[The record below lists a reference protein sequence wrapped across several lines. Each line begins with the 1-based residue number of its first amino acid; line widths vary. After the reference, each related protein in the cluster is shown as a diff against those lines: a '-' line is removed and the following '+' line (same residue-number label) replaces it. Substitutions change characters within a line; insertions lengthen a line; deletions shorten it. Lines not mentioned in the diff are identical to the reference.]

1 MSKTF
6 ETKGKILD
14 ILKEGA
20 KTPAEIGRTLKLSPS
35 TISQHL
41 KELREAGRIEEFADE
56 HFKNIKYFRRPEH
69 QSIFVSNVS
78 KFVAGFAV
86 LAALALLA
94 VYFHGNAISPS
105 SSPGAVSV
113 LLTDPPHVP
122 SGTQALVV
130 SYSSLKVLLSNSSG
144 TFWKQINTS
153 GTVNL
158 LSLVNFSKNLSSF
171 NLPANSIVKRM
182 SIKISNAT
190 IIVNGT
196 TYPVILTNNNVSVSV
211 FYSAKNNSAYN
222 ILLDLF
228 PTVSA
233 AVSGNQTIFIM
244 SPAATAATVV
254 KSYANPGQMVSR
266 GGLARLSDGD
276 ENALRASRANIS
288 ITNASI
294 STFGNETTVS
304 ITVKDNSNYSTRLF
318 RATVYGNTT
327 YELNLNTS
335 RIPLV
340 VGAAKMPR
348 KIQSI
353 YQSQMLQDVM
363 NFTGRNLTPEGIS
376 SQVHGLVSVK
386 LNNSTAQAL
395 MENLTND
402 SEGRAA
408 IGNIIRRMGQGNM
421 GANLSGYLDSGK
433 IIDDIASANY
443 ARMRLLE
450 FHSVS
455 FFIKSNGTLSLPSPI
470 GIIRANSEHNNL
482 VMPTSMFSEYNLS
495 AGKTA
500 TLRYSGTMQFAN
512 GRLGVQF
519 RPGQRY
525 LIVVTGEN
533 GASAS
538 INVTAS

>member
-14 ILKEGA
+14 ILKGGA
-20 KTPAEIGRTLKLSPS
+20 KTPAEIGRIIKLSPS

-41 KELREAGRIEEFADE
+41 KELKEAGSIEEFADE
-56 HFKNIKYFRRPEH
+56 HFKNIKYFRRLEH
-69 QSIFVSNVS
+69 PSIFASNFG
-78 KFVAGFAV
+78 KFVSGFAV

-94 VYFHGNAISPS
+94 VYFHNSTTLS
-105 SSPGAVSV
+105 SSGSGSVSI

-122 SGTQALVV
+122 SGTQALLV

-144 TFWKQINTS
+144 TFWKQINIS

-182 SIKISNAT
+182 SIRISNAT

-196 TYPVILTNNNVSVSV
+196 NYPVILTKNNVSVNV
-211 FYSAKNNSAYN
+211 FYSSKNSSTYN
-222 ILLDLF
+222 ILLDMF

-233 AVSGNQTIFIM
+233 VVSGNQTTFIM
-244 SPAATAATVV
+244 SPSATAATVGKHYV
-254 KSYANPGQMVSR
+254 NQGLLVTR
-266 GGLARLSDGD
+266 GGLTRLSDGD

-294 STFGNETTVS
+294 SALGNETIVS

-327 YELNLNTS
+327 YELNINTS

-340 VGAAKMPR
+340 AGAAKMPR
-348 KIQSI
+348 KIKPL
-353 YQSQMLQDVM
+353 YQNSVLQDVM
-363 NFTGRNLTPEGIS
+363 NFTHRNFTPEGIP
-376 SQVHGLVSVK
+376 SQVRDIISMK
-386 LNNSTAQAL
+386 LSNGTAQAL

-402 SEGRAA
+402 SQGRAA
-408 IGNIIRRMGQGNM
+408 VGNIIRRMGHGDM
-421 GANLSGYLDSGK
+421 GGNLSGYLASGRV
-433 IIDDIASANY
+433 IDDIASANY

-455 FFIKSNGTLSLPSPI
+455 FFIKSNGTMSLPAPI
-470 GIIRANSEHNNL
+470 GIIRANSEHNGL
-482 VMPTSMFSEYNLS
+482 VMPTSMFSEYNLTAGQS
-495 AGKTA
+495 AALK
-500 TLRYSGTMQFAN
+500 YSGIMQFAN

-519 RPGQRY
+519 KPGQRY
-525 LIVVTGEN
+525 TIVVTGED

>member
-20 KTPAEIGRTLKLSPS
+20 KTPAEIGRALKLSPS

-41 KELREAGRIEEFADE
+41 KELREAGRIEEFTDE
-56 HFKNIKYFRRPEH
+56 HFKNIKYFKRPEH
-69 QSIFVSNVS
+69 PAIFTQNIS
-78 KFVAGFAV
+78 KFVAG
-86 LAALALLA
+86 LAALAALGLLVA
-94 VYFHGNAISPS
+94 YFHSNILPS
-105 SSPGAVSV
+105 NYGAGYVSV

-122 SGTQALVV
+122 SGTQALFV
-130 SYSSLKVLLSNSSG
+130 SYSSLKVLLSNNSG

-158 LSLVNFSKNLSSF
+158 LSLVNFSKNLSAF

-182 SIKISNAT
+182 SMRISNAT
-190 IIVNGT
+190 ITVNGT
-196 TYPVILTNNNVSVSV
+196 TYPVALTNNNISVSV
-211 FYSAKNNSAYN
+211 FYSAKNTSAYN

-233 AVSGNQTIFIM
+233 VVSANQTTFVM
-244 SPAATAATVV
+244 SPSATAATVV
-254 KSYANPGQMVSR
+254 KNNSNPSSTASR
-266 GGLARLSDGD
+266 EGLIRLSDGD
-276 ENALRASRANIS
+276 EKALRASRANIS

-294 STFGNETTVS
+294 SVFGNETVVS

-327 YELNLNTS
+327 YELNINTS

-348 KIQSI
+348 DIKQP
-353 YQSQMLQDVM
+353 YQNQVLGDVM
-363 NFTGRNLTPEGIS
+363 NFTHSNLSPEGIS
-376 SQVHGLVSVK
+376 GQVRDIISMK
-386 LNNSTAQAL
+386 LSNATAQAL

-402 SEGRAA
+402 SQGRAA
-408 IGNIIRRMGQGNM
+408 IGNIIRSMGHGDM
-421 GANLSGYLDSGK
+421 SGNLSGYLNSGR

-443 ARMRLLE
+443 ARTRLLE

-455 FFIKSNGTLSLPSPI
+455 FFIKSNGTMSLPVPI
-470 GIIRANSEHNNL
+470 GIIRAGSEHDGL
-482 VMPTSMFSEYNLS
+482 VMPASMFSEYNLT
-495 AGKTA
+495 AGQTA
-500 TLRYSGTMQFAN
+500 ALKYSGTMQFAN

-519 RPGQRY
+519 KPGQRY
-525 LIVVTGEN
+525 TIVVTGED
-533 GASAS
+533 GAAAS

>member
-20 KTPAEIGRTLKLSPS
+20 KTPAEIGRIIKLSPS

-41 KELREAGRIEEFADE
+41 KELREAGRIEEFTDE
-56 HFKNIKYFRRPEH
+56 HFKNIKYFRRSENP
-69 QSIFVSNVS
+69 SIFASNVN

-94 VYFHGNAISPS
+94 AYFHGSYGSPS
-105 SSPGAVSV
+105 SASVPVSV

-122 SGTQALVV
+122 SGTQALLV
-130 SYSSLKVLLSNSSG
+130 SYSSLKVLLSNNSV

-182 SIKISNAT
+182 SIRISNAT
-190 IIVNGT
+190 ITVNGT
-196 TYPVILTNNNVSVSV
+196 NYPVILTNNNISVNV
-211 FYSAKNNSAYN
+211 FYSSKNTSAYN

-233 AVSGNQTIFIM
+233 VVSGNQTTFIM
-244 SPAATAATVV
+244 SPSATAATVV
-254 KSYANPGQMVSR
+254 KRYTNQGPVGAN
-266 GGLARLSDGD
+266 GGLIQLSGGD

-294 STFGNETTVS
+294 SDLGNETIVS
-304 ITVKDNSNYSTRLF
+304 ITVSDNSNYNTRLF
-318 RATVYGNTT
+318 RATVYGNTA
-327 YELNLNTS
+327 YELNINTS
-335 RIPLV
+335 RMPLV

-348 KIQSI
+348 AVKQL
-353 YQSQMLQDVM
+353 YQNQVLGDVM
-363 NFTGRNLTPEGIS
+363 NFTHRNFTPEGIS
-376 SQVHGLVSVK
+376 GQVRGLISMR
-386 LNNSTAQAL
+386 LNNGTAQAL

-402 SEGRAA
+402 SESRAA
-408 IGNIIRRMGQGNM
+408 IGNIIRRMGHGDM
-421 GANLSGYLDSGK
+421 SANLSGYLASGN

-455 FFIKSNGTLSLPSPI
+455 FFIKSNGTMSLPVPI
-470 GIIRANSEHNNL
+470 GIIQAGSEHNGL
-482 VMPTSMFSEYNLS
+482 VMPASMFSEYNLT

-500 TLRYSGTMQFAN
+500 TLKYSGTMQFAN

-519 RPGQRY
+519 KPGQRY
-525 LIVVTGEN
+525 TIVVTGEA